1 MRAKTSAFF
10 GTPLIKSDP
19 TMSQRNSNLPDDVDA
34 SRALS
39 PRKLCN
45 LGRAMMTCN
54 RCPAH
59 ALSVVAPT
67 SFAAA
72 RPQRSAGLMFLRPSV
87 SCIMSSP
94 AYLQSKI
101 GPCLD
106 SRGRTARTQRGDF
119 VLWPGM

>member
-54 RCPAH
+54 RWPAH

-72 RPQRSAGLMFLRPSV
+72 RPSAKCWTMFMRPSV

-94 AYLQSKI
+94 ALPAKQN
-101 GPCLD
+101 
-106 SRGRTARTQRGDF
+106 
-119 VLWPGM
+119 WPLFR